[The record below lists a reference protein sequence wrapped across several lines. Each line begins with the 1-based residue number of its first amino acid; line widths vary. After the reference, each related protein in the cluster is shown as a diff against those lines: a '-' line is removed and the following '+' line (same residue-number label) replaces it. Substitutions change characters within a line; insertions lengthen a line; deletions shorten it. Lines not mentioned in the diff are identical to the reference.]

1 MSHANIIY
9 DSDPHFTINT
19 TTRQIVN
26 DSSKKTTLMQ
36 YDHNSERFSFSLD
49 RFIEGHDM
57 LECNCVEVHYKND
70 GVYEVKDLQIDPE
83 DESKLVF
90 SWLVSG
96 DATQTVGALDFLI
109 RFACVL
115 DDDTVDYAWH
125 TAVFKGI
132 SVTSGMNNGKAVA
145 ESYPDVLAQWKSD
158 LFGASAEGVTNINI
172 AKETAME
179 EIEAKGESTKNSLPD
194 DYVALSE
201 AVNDRANALKGS
213 ASGASVHIDDVSPVA
228 HKPIVKVSG
237 VENLNEV
244 TLLQN
249 GKNLSKNVTRTGK
262 SGNLTLLLE
271 NNLLTINGAG
281 TSNVGVAETSS
292 EAYCFLLQP
301 GTYTFS
307 AQYVGGVCNSTGS
320 DGMYC
325 GLRIMTTN
333 KNLVNV
339 GIKQT
344 YYTGNYSKAF
354 TITEPT
360 WCYARFVGYGDFE
373 NLQYLYQVEA
383 GSKMTPYEEYKEAS
397 YPVNADGTVD
407 DVALFHP
414 YTSLIPDAEGA
425 IVECQYNKDSNIV
438 IEKLTNAI
446 ISLGG
451 NV

>member
-1 MSHANIIY
+1 M
-9 DSDPHFTINT
+9 PT
-19 TTRQIVN
+19 V
-26 DSSKKTTLMQ
+26 
-36 YDHNSERFSFSLD
+36 
-49 RFIEGHDM
+49 
-57 LECNCVEVHYKND
+57 
-70 GVYEVKDLQIDPE
+70 
-83 DESKLVF
+83 
-90 SWLVSG
+90 VS
-96 DATQTVGALDFLI
+96 T
-109 RFACVL
+109 C
-115 DDDTVDYAWH
+115 TVDYAWH

-158 LFGASAEGVTNINI
+158 LFGASAEGVTNINT

-213 ASGASVHIDDVSPVA
+213 AIGSSVHLDDVSPVA

-249 GKNLSKNVTRTGK
+249 GKNLSKNVKRT
-262 SGNLTLLLE
+262 SGGSSTLIANLD
-271 NNLLTINGAG
+271 NNVLTINGTD
-281 TSNVGVAETSS
+281 TSNTISFAGVKE
-292 EAYCFLLQP
+292 EGLCFFLQP

-307 AQYVGGVCNSTGS
+307 IQYLSGVCNNTGGDSACYVGLHMINTGS
-320 DGMYC
+320 KTVFVSFYANSTSN
-325 GLRIMTTN
+325 R
-333 KNLVNV
+333 
-339 GIKQT
+339 
-344 YYTGNYSKAF
+344 SKAF
-354 TITEPT
+354 TITEAG
-360 WCYARFVGYGDFE
+360 WYFVYLTAKGYFE
-373 NLQYLYQVEA
+373 NLQYCIQVEA
-383 GSKMTPYEEYKEAS
+383 GSTMTPYEECKGTS
-397 YPVNADGTVD
+397 YAVNEDGTVD
-407 DVALFHP
+407 DVVLFHP

-438 IEKLTNAI
+438 IEKFTNAI